1 MKINERTTSVLFA
14 LVLLITVSV
23 LYRSSERYEPKKSGK
38 RDEKI
43 TNLVKER
50 NITQE
55 DIDIMLAVT
64 RRRT

>member
-55 DIDIMLAVT
+55 DLDIMLAVT

>member
-14 LVLLITVSV
+14 LVLLITVGV

-55 DIDIMLAVT
+55 DLDIMLAVT
-64 RRRT
+64 KRRG